1 MVRSKKNLR
10 SGSISQNSN
19 EEQVVH
25 TEMYVNSNFNTLSSL
40 DFLLNDIL
48 GQIKIISAEEKD
60 APYTKLIEL
69 FFKGVDIMEKFNA
82 PKIQDSQPQNNF
94 IEGVEEDRI

>member
-1 MVRSKKNLR
+1 MVKKKDK
-10 SGSISQNSN
+10 SSSDK
-19 EEQVVH
+19 
-25 TEMYVNSNFNTLSSL
+25 YFNTSQSL

-69 FFKGVDIMEKFNA
+69 FFKGADLMEKLNA
-82 PKIQDSQPQNNF
+82 PKLEIFQPQNNF

>member
-1 MVRSKKNLR
+1 MVRSKKNLQSR
-10 SGSISQNSN
+10 SENNPDFS
-19 EEQVVH
+19 
-25 TEMYVNSNFNTLSSL
+25 TLSSL

-48 GQIKIISAEEKD
+48 GQIRIISAEEKD

-69 FFKGVDIMEKFNA
+69 FFKGVDLMEKFNM
-82 PKIQDSQPQNNF
+82 PKVQDSQPQNNF